1 MVIAQAKVVLVSAI
15 ASGQGKTTTTAA
27 LARKLRGQGK
37 IVRIFKT
44 GPDFIDPMILERAAA
59 PRSIHLICG
68 WSANQ
73 HRRPCWRRQ
82 RWKRM

>member
-44 GPDFIDPMILERAAA
+44 GPDFIDPMILECR
-59 PRSIHLICG
+59 
-68 WSANQ
+68 
-73 HRRPCWRRQ
+73 RRPGLFT
-82 RWKRM
+82 